1 MVDDYGWMIL
11 EAKRNPA
18 EGEEPKQKLESEP
31 STGKTKRKKSPLK
44 LEEEF
49 INKTKNDEKI

>member
-1 MVDDYGWMIL
+1 MIL
-11 EAKRNPA
+11 ETKRNPA